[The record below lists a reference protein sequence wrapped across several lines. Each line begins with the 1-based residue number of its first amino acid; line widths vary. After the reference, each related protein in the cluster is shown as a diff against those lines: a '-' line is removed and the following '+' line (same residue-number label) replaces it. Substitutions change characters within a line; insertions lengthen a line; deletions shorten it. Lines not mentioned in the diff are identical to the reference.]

1 MGDHASQAEV
11 VGGEST
17 HFLPPWNYEHE
28 RHSEPDFDNMSYLL
42 LRIIRNP
49 YMFMARALWSIEGA
63 IFSKYVNN
71 SFYLVVIFNTGRP
84 YSSRAAL

>member
-1 MGDHASQAEV
+1 MQARQKSQ
-11 VGGEST
+11 VGNQHISCLLE
-17 HFLPPWNYEHE
+17 NYEHE